1 MIRTPVVLTIAGS
14 DSGGGA
20 GIEADIKTIASH
32 KLHGAVAITSVTS
45 QNTTGVLSAFELPTE
60 VVASQIDAV
69 CIDMDIE
76 WAKSG
81 MLSSSDIIT
90 TVSTMVR
97 KYGLKLVV
105 DPVMAAE
112 AGGNL
117 LRKEAISTLIKELLP
132 ISQVVT
138 PNISEATALSGMK
151 IKTIDDAKKAA
162 IIIAKTG
169 VKNVIITGGHLDA
182 SDIVYQSETEKFTII
197 LGEFVKGGTH
207 GSGCT
212 YSASLVS
219 LLACGKT
226 IEEAARGAK
235 DFVVHAIIGSQP
247 VGKGVGP
254 VNPLAKLH
262 LEVIK

>member
-1 MIRTPVVLTIAGS
+1 MIKTPVVLTIAGS

-32 KLHGAVAITSVTS
+32 NLHGAVSITSVTS
-45 QNTTGVLSAFELPTE
+45 QNTTGVLSAFDMPTE
-60 VVASQIDAV
+60 VIASQIDAV
-69 CIDMDIE
+69 CIDMDVK

-81 MLSSSDIIT
+81 MLSSSNIIT
-90 TVSTMVR
+90 TVTAMVK

-112 AGGNL
+112 AGGDL
-117 LRKEAISTLIKELLP
+117 LKKEAISALKKELLP
-132 ISQVVT
+132 VSQVVT
-138 PNISEATALSGMK
+138 PNISEATALSGVK
-151 IKTIDDAKKAA
+151 IETIEDAKEAA
-162 IIIAKTG
+162 ISIADTG

-182 SDIVYQSETEKFTII
+182 SDIVYQSDTERFTII
-197 LGEFVKGGTH
+197 PGEFVKGGTH

-212 YSASLVS
+212 YSASLTS
-219 LLACGKT
+219 HLACGKT
-226 IEEAARGAK
+226 IEDAAREAK
-235 DFVVHAIIGSQP
+235 DFVVHAIKGSQA